1 MLSELGPGA
10 LSRGRAGDGDVTARP
25 AVFVVGAG
33 VATGAAVAR
42 RFARAGYVA
51 CVARRKVEKLGPLV
65 AQIEA
70 EGGRAAAYALD
81 STQEDQM
88 VEVVDR
94 IERDVGPIEVAVY
107 NAAIGARFAIAE
119 HPAADFERVWRVN
132 AFGAFLMGREV
143 AKRMEPR
150 ARGTILFTGATAA
163 LRGGAHLAAFAA
175 SKHALKALAQS
186 MARELF
192 PKNIHVAH
200 VVIDGPI
207 DTPLIRRMM
216 PRVFEERPAD
226 GVLNPDDIAEAY
238 YDLHRQ
244 RRSAWTQE
252 TELRP
257 WKEPW

>member
-1 MLSELGPGA
+1 MA
-10 LSRGRAGDGDVTARP
+10 AP
-25 AVFVVGAG
+25 AVLVVGAG

-51 CVARRKVEKLGPLV
+51 CVARRSAEKLAPLV
-65 AQIEA
+65 AEIEA
-70 EGGRAAAYALD
+70 GGGTAHAYELD
-81 STQEDQM
+81 ATQEDQM
-88 VEVVDR
+88 VDVIDR

-107 NAAIGARFAIAE
+107 NAAIGARFPIAE

-143 AKRMEPR
+143 ARRMEPR
-150 ARGTILFTGATAA
+150 EKGTIIFTGATAA
-163 LRGGAHLAAFAA
+163 LRGRANLAAFAA

-216 PRVFEERPAD
+216 PRVFEDRPED
-226 GVLNPDDIAEAY
+226 GVLNPDDIAQVY
-238 YDLHRQ
+238 FDLHCQ